1 MQDWD
6 IQNLTYLNQ
15 IIKLY
20 MSVINMNSCDF
31 YVKRISS
38 LKTNTAENILS
49 IGLVMKEAKL
59 NLSKDDFQ
67 SFLKSTHYEEKSSSV
82 RKWIQIGNAY
92 QRLRPIAHKLPVAW
106 STIYKLSKIDSIKFD
121 LLERM
126 NILHSEITAREI
138 DEHLSVKN
146 RANAKKIQLTLK
158 FDLNVSPA
166 SFKRLHDSISKLIS
180 NSICEVTLTDE
191 AEALLNAANS
201 NPSLLKHA
209 A

>member
-1 MQDWD
+1 
-6 IQNLTYLNQ
+6 
-15 IIKLY
+15 
-20 MSVINMNSCDF
+20 MNSYDY
-31 YVKRISS
+31 YVKQISS
-38 LKTNTAENILS
+38 LKTNTAENILN
-49 IGLVMKEAKL
+49 IGLVMKDAKL
-59 NLSKDDFQ
+59 NLSKDDYQ

-92 QRLRPIAHKLPVAW
+92 QRLNPISHKLPVAW
-106 STIYKLSKIDSIKFD
+106 STIYKLSKIDSNKFD

-126 NILHSEITAREI
+126 NVLHSTITAREI

-146 RANAKKIQLTLK
+146 RSNSKKIHMTLK

-166 SFKRLHDSISKLIS
+166 SFKRVHDSVSKIISKT
-180 NSICEVTLTDE
+180 ICEVILTDE

-201 NPSLLKHA
+201 NPSLLKKA

>member
-15 IIKLY
+15 IIKIY
-20 MSVINMNSCDF
+20 MSVVNMNSCDF
-31 YVKRISS
+31 YVNKISS

-82 RKWIQIGNAY
+82 RKWIQIGDAY
-92 QRLRPIAHKLPVAW
+92 QRLSPIAHKLPVAW
-106 STIYKLSKIDSIKFD
+106 STIYKLSKIDSNKFD

-126 NILHSEITAREI
+126 NILHSAITAREI

-166 SFKRLHDSISKLIS
+166 LFKRLHDSISKLIS
-180 NSICEVTLTDE
+180 NSFCEVTLTDE

-201 NPSLLKHA
+201 NPSLLKQA

>member
-1 MQDWD
+1 
-6 IQNLTYLNQ
+6 
-15 IIKLY
+15 
-20 MSVINMNSCDF
+20 MNSRDF
-31 YVKRISS
+31 YINKISS

-49 IGLVMKEAKL
+49 IGLVMKEAKI

-82 RKWIQIGNAY
+82 RKWIQIGDAY
-92 QRLRPIAHKLPVAW
+92 QRLSPIANKLPVAW
-106 STIYKLSKIDSIKFD
+106 STIYKLSKIDSNKFD

-126 NILHSEITAREI
+126 NILHSTITAREI

-201 NPSLLKHA
+201 NPSLLKQA

>member
-1 MQDWD
+1 MK
-6 IQNLTYLNQ
+6 N
-15 IIKLY
+15 
-20 MSVINMNSCDF
+20 CEF
-31 YVKRISS
+31 YVKQITS
-38 LKTNTAENILS
+38 LKTNTAENILC
-49 IGLVMKEAKL
+49 IGLVMKEAKT
-59 NLSKDDFQ
+59 NLSKNDFS

-82 RKWIQIGNAY
+82 RKWIQIGDAY
-92 QRLRPIAHKLPVAW
+92 QRLSPIAHKLPVAW
-106 STIYKLSKIDSIKFD
+106 STIYKLSKIDSNKFD
-121 LLERM
+121 LLERK

-146 RANAKKIQLTLK
+146 RANSKKIQLTLK

-166 SFKRLHDSISKLIS
+166 SFKRLHDSISKLIP

-201 NPSLLKHA
+201 NPSLLKKA

>member
-1 MQDWD
+1 
-6 IQNLTYLNQ
+6 
-15 IIKLY
+15 
-20 MSVINMNSCDF
+20 MNSCDF

-49 IGLVMKEAKL
+49 IGLVMKEAKT

-82 RKWIQIGNAY
+82 RKWIQIGDAY
-92 QRLRPIAHKLPVAW
+92 QRLRPIANKLPVAW
-106 STIYKLSKIDSIKFD
+106 STIYKLSKIDSNKFD

-126 NILHSEITAREI
+126 NILHSAITAREI

-158 FDLNVSPA
+158 FDLNVSAA

-201 NPSLLKHA
+201 DPSLLKQA